1 MHLVSIHALPLLTV
15 PLPTAATFVV
25 RVDERTGAVAVL
37 PVPS

>member
-1 MHLVSIHALPLLTV
+1 MSIHALPLLTV